1 VSPRSGPLA
10 GMSVELD
17 VLADVSERLS
27 SLDLPFMLAGSSA
40 LAFHATPRMTR
51 DLDIVVAL
59 QERDVNA

>member
-1 VSPRSGPLA
+1 
-10 GMSVELD
+10 MSVELD